1 MSGSPD
7 ITVTVIFHREGPLV
21 VPALASMRDMADTA
35 RAAGLEV
42 EARAVLDCADALT
55 THTVASCGRWLDGV
69 QEVSVDDLGLA
80 RNVGAANAAGEFLT
94 FLDGD
99 DLWGA
104 DWLRLAHTAATKPGA
119 PAEAIWHPA
128 FLYNFVE
135 DDFDCHSV
143 TETPDPSVKSFFLT
157 HQSSNTAD
165 FEPDVLFLENVWT
178 ANAFATRAVH
188 LRFPYV
194 AADRDRGVGF
204 EDWTWN
210 MDTLW
215 RGVPHL
221 IVPDTVH
228 LVRVKQAGSL
238 GLRFIVEGL
247 LPRLPDGAW
256 PSGHRRL

>member
-7 ITVTVIFHREGPLV
+7 ITVTVIFHREGPLT
-21 VPALASMRDMADTA
+21 VPALASMRDMVDTA
-35 RAAGLEV
+35 RAAGLAV

-55 THTVASCGRWLDGV
+55 AHTVAACGAWLDGV
-69 QEVSVDDLGLA
+69 EEVVVDDLGLA
-80 RNVGAANAAGEFLT
+80 RNIGAANSAGEFLT

-104 DWLRLAHTAATKPGA
+104 EWLRLAHAAATKPGA
-119 PAEAIWHPA
+119 PAEAAWHPA

-135 DDFDCHSV
+135 DDFDRHSV
-143 TETPDPSVKSFFLT
+143 TQTPDPSAKSFFLT
-157 HQSSNTAD
+157 HRSSDDAD
-165 FEPDVLFLENVWT
+165 FDRDVLFLENVWT

-188 LRFPYV
+188 LRFPYL
-194 AADRDRGVGF
+194 AAERDHGIGF

-238 GLRFIVEGL
+238 GRRFVVEGL
-247 LPRLPDGAW
+247 LPRLPKGAW
-256 PSGHRRL
+256 PALARH

>member
-7 ITVTVIFHREGPLV
+7 ITVTVIFHGEGPLA
-21 VPALASMRDMADTA
+21 VPALASMRDMVDTA
-35 RAAGLEV
+35 RAAGLAV
-42 EARAVLDCADALT
+42 ESRAILDCADALT
-55 THTVASCGRWLDGV
+55 THTVAICGAWLDDV

-80 RNVGAANAAGEFLT
+80 RNVGAAAAIGDFVS

-104 DWLRLAHTAATKPGA
+104 EWLRFAHAAATKPGS

-128 FLYNFVE
+128 LLYNFVE
-135 DDFDCHSV
+135 DDFDRHSV

-157 HQSSNTAD
+157 HRSSDAAD
-165 FEPDVLFLENVWT
+165 FNRNVLFLENVWS

-194 AADRDRGVGF
+194 AADRNHGVGF

-210 MDTLW
+210 MGTLW
-215 RGVPHL
+215 HGVPHL

-228 LVRVKQAGSL
+228 LARVKQAGSL
-238 GLRFIVEGL
+238 GRRFIVEGL
-247 LPRLPDGAW
+247 LPRLPQIG
-256 PSGHRRL
+256 